1 MVGVEPG
8 ARFQL
13 LPGLLLEGHLA
24 PFFQLV
30 IPTFVIEELTESM
43 ENVHVIVSRVIY
55 LFLLLDF
62 IIDIL
67 TITQL
72 QLFRRFKKGLI
83 AKLTGSEKLEEL
95 DGATEVTV
103 GLLLDVVYLELVDGY
118 VAFVAFLLIHYFVE
132 DFIDLF
138 ISWLVYGKLFNHSLL
153 SEILV

>member
-13 LPGLLLEGHLA
+13 LPGLLLIGHLA

-30 IPTFVIEELTESM
+30 IPTFVIEELAERM

-72 QLFRRFKKGLI
+72 QLFRR
-83 AKLTGSEKLEEL
+83 
-95 DGATEVTV
+95 V
-103 GLLLDVVYLELVDGY
+103 
-118 VAFVAFLLIHYFVE
+118 
-132 DFIDLF
+132 
-138 ISWLVYGKLFNHSLL
+138 
-153 SEILV
+153 

>member
-8 ARFQL
+8 ARLQL

-30 IPTFVIEELTESM
+30 IPTFVIEELAERM

-55 LFLLLDF
+55 LFLLLVGRGRLDLLDF

-72 QLFRRFKKGLI
+72 QLFRW
-83 AKLTGSEKLEEL
+83 
-95 DGATEVTV
+95 V
-103 GLLLDVVYLELVDGY
+103 
-118 VAFVAFLLIHYFVE
+118 
-132 DFIDLF
+132 
-138 ISWLVYGKLFNHSLL
+138 
-153 SEILV
+153 